1 MPESSKILRYG
12 VGIVHFGAQHRAII
26 DIHNP
31 QRLYYTR
38 FFWRSSFLAAFA
50 CVLPTKLST
59 RYHYIR
65 VKRLLHRGLGGF
77 IKVYC

>member
-12 VGIVHFGAQHRAII
+12 VGIVHFGAEHRAII

-50 CVLPTKLST
+50 LWV
-59 RYHYIR
+59 I
-65 VKRLLHRGLGGF
+65 HRIIHKPPL
-77 IKVYC
+77 ILV